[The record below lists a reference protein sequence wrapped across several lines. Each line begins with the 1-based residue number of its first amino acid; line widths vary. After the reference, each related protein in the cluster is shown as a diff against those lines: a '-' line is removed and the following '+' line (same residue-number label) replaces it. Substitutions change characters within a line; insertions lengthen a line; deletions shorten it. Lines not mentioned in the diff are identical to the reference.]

1 MKSTYQNLVDVQ
13 ILSQFLGF
21 IRSIKKGK
29 DVILFIHTN
38 TLPETKVRGILWL
51 H

>member
-13 ILSQFLGF
+13 ILSQFR

-29 DVILFIHTN
+29 DVILFIQTN
-38 TLPETKVRGILWL
+38 TPPETKVRGICGL